1 MRRWLVAAMVFT
13 VVANACAGA
22 APQAAAQPDPNAE
35 IRFASDEDTWP
46 GEGEKEKSKL
56 FAYPLNMNV
65 FEPLIYL
72 GSDYSLKP
80 GLAERWELIQPNTW
94 RFHIRKGVKFHDGS
108 PLTADDVVWTWG
120 DRQLKGQAL
129 STVTNTLDANSVK
142 KIDEFT
148 VDITPKVP
156 NLRLPEQIVHPNGS
170 IMPKGKHP
178 DEPGTPGTGPF
189 KVVEYRRADSAT
201 FERNEAYWGEKPKV
215 KRIVV
220 RFLPDPQARIQALKA
235 GDVDFIK
242 DAPPDAVRSLES
254 AGLTVVR
261 SKPGRNQMFYLYR
274 NGKAPND
281 LLTDKSIRQAVSL
294 SIDRKT
300 YAETVF
306 DGNADPGRAM
316 APASILGKFAELVA
330 APVYDPAKA
339 KSVLDAAGWKAG
351 ASGIREKSGR
361 ALKLEMIAWA
371 EVSSTALEL
380 LQSQLKAVGIDVVI
394 KKAADQP
401 TYSGFYRGNAFDLD
415 LEVPNQNDGNPAF
428 LPVLRMYSKATG
440 TERFAPGGEFDTW
453 AAKALAAPT
462 TEGVQEASA
471 QMMRILIHEE
481 FTVVPLAGLYRIYA
495 MRKGVS
501 LGDPHPSATNQTWI
515 SLTASK

>member
-1 MRRWLVAAMVFT
+1 MRV
-13 VVANACAGA
+13 
-22 APQAAAQPDPNAE
+22 
-35 IRFASDEDTWP
+35 
-46 GEGEKEKSKL
+46 
-56 FAYPLNMNV
+56 LNW
-65 FEPLIYL
+65 
-72 GSDYSLKP
+72 S
-80 GLAERWELIQPNTW
+80 
-94 RFHIRKGVKFHDGS
+94 
-108 PLTADDVVWTWG
+108 
-120 DRQLKGQAL
+120 
-129 STVTNTLDANSVK
+129 
-142 KIDEFT
+142 
-148 VDITPKVP
+148 
-156 NLRLPEQIVHPNGS
+156 
-170 IMPKGKHP
+170 
-178 DEPGTPGTGPF
+178 
-189 KVVEYRRADSAT
+189 
-201 FERNEAYWGEKPKV
+201 
-215 KRIVV
+215 
-220 RFLPDPQARIQALKA
+220 ARIL
-235 GDVDFIK
+235 
-242 DAPPDAVRSLES
+242 RSVTE
-254 AGLTVVR
+254 
-261 SKPGRNQMFYLYR
+261 
-274 NGKAPND
+274 
-281 LLTDKSIRQAVSL
+281 
-294 SIDRKT
+294 
-300 YAETVF
+300 
-306 DGNADPGRAM
+306 
-316 APASILGKFAELVA
+316 FAELVA

-339 KSVLDAAGWKAG
+339 RSVLDAAGWKAG
-351 ASGIREKSGR
+351 AGGIREKSGR